1 MQFPC
6 HNFHDFFVAI
16 DGHGIDM
23 NLPIFSDYLGADG
36 FGKHNLAGSVVEAF
50 LDRFILR
57 GDVLRDKKKVLNLL
71 CCDFYDQSCG
81 GSVRPSFLKV
91 SLDKTIPQV
100 SLGQVGI
107 ENTKKKSQKLLRQ
120 SFMDRNEKKHPF

>member
-1 MQFPC
+1 MIPTFQVEMRLCEKFEFLA
-6 HNFHDFFVAI
+6 HELDSFSMRTINMHDIRFHDFFVAI

-50 LDRFILR
+50 LDGFILR

-81 GSVRPSFLKV
+81 
-91 SLDKTIPQV
+91 
-100 SLGQVGI
+100 
-107 ENTKKKSQKLLRQ
+107 
-120 SFMDRNEKKHPF
+120 